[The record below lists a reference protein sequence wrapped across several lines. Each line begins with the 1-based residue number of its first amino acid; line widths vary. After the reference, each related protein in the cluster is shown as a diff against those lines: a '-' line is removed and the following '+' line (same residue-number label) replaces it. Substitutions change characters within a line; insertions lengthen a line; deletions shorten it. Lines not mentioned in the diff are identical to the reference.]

1 MHRISKKIYDYL
13 NEHDGFI
20 IVPHQHPD
28 GDALGSATALGG
40 YLESMGKSWR
50 IFCATPAGKNMAFL
64 PWSDRVETDP
74 AIWDEPTV
82 STVIFVDSGDPVYA
96 GAAEY
101 LEKMKDTPYIINI
114 DHHAT
119 NIQYGDLNLVI
130 PDASSTTEVLYHFF
144 THHRVVIDGRMA
156 TSLLTGL
163 ITDTGNFSNRGTSRY
178 ALIAGSELIKRGA
191 RLHQILESVLKNKTV
206 NTLKFW
212 GIMLSRLAIH
222 ETHNIAYTYYT
233 LGDIEVCGVT
243 EEESE
248 GIANLLNFLNEGKAA
263 LVAKEREDGTVK
275 VSLRTT
281 KDDVDVSAI
290 ARFFGG
296 GGHVKAAGFTVE
308 GPAERALEHIFSTLQ
323 NASDKK
329 MIHDT

>member
-1 MHRISKKIYDYL
+1 
-13 NEHDGFI
+13 
-20 IVPHQHPD
+20 
-28 GDALGSATALGG
+28 
-40 YLESMGKSWR
+40 
-50 IFCATPAGKNMAFL
+50 MAFL

-96 GAAEY
+96 GAASY
-101 LEKMKDTPYIINI
+101 IDKLKKKPYIINI

-144 THHRVVIDGRMA
+144 THHRVAIDGRMA

-191 RLHQILESVLKNKTV
+191 RLRQILESVLKNKTV

-212 GIMLSRLAIH
+212 GVILSRLATH

-233 LGDIEVCGVT
+233 LDDVRTFGVS

-263 LVAKEREDGTVK
+263 MVAKEREDGTVK

-290 ARFFGG
+290 ARTFGG
-296 GGHVKAAGFTVE
+296 GGHVKAAGFTVD
-308 GPAERALEHIFSTLQ
+308 GPVEKALKYIF
-323 NASDKK
+323 DK
-329 MIHDT
+329 I

>member
-1 MHRISKKIYDYL
+1 MHRVSKKIYDWIT
-13 NEHDGFI
+13 EHDGFI

-28 GDALGSATALGG
+28 GDALGSATALAG
-40 YLESMGKSWR
+40 YLEGMGKSWR

-74 AIWDEPTV
+74 ALWNDPTV
-82 STVIFVDSGDPVYA
+82 TTVIFVDSGDPVYA
-96 GAAEY
+96 GAAEH
-101 LEKMKDTPYIINI
+101 LKKLPKKPSIINI

-144 THHRVVIDGRMA
+144 THNRVQIDGRIA

-178 ALIAGSELIKRGA
+178 ALMAGSELIKRGA
-191 RLHQILESVLKNKTV
+191 RLRQILESVLKNKTV

-212 GIMLSRLAIH
+212 GVILSRLATH
-222 ETHNIAYTYYT
+222 ETHHIAYTYYT
-233 LGDIEVCGVT
+233 LADVRAFGVS

-263 LVAKEREDGTVK
+263 MVAKEREDGTVK

-290 ARFFGG
+290 ARTFGG
-296 GGHVKAAGFTVE
+296 GGHVKAAGFTVD
-308 GPAERALEHIFSTLQ
+308 GPVEKALEYIF
-323 NASDKK
+323 DK
-329 MIHDT
+329 M